1 MLRRSSIERG
11 FIFRL
16 AFADLWHEKTLS
28 ACIVFSLAAVIS
40 PLMLMFGL
48 KFGTVETL
56 RVRLIQDPANRELRP
71 VSSVSRPRDW
81 FNSFRKRPGVGFLVP
96 TIRQIA
102 ATVSIKTNAGTKT
115 DIDLIP
121 SGFGDRLLLE
131 NEIQIPQ
138 FGELVLTALAA
149 RELNVQTNDE
159 VSVIVT
165 RSRGAEAERFSAR
178 ARVSGTLPM
187 RSNGLKAAFVCL
199 EFLESVEAYKDGFA
213 VPQLGVEG
221 ELPLAYPEY
230 DGAVVIISDKLTE
243 ERKLSLIID
252 TGLSKIDELQNEQTC
267 AMTGWSVS
275 DHHYV
280 YLLKCGESTI
290 REDSIAALRE
300 QLRGSG
306 AEVLPWVKPQ
316 MVSLEGPGQN
326 SSESIQVFGLSVAP
340 QLADRIGMRPA
351 PPWGD
356 SVVDVRQILKPASM
370 QNSPSIVL
378 NVKDG
383 GGDLNFPIEVVGS
396 IADGAQAVVPV
407 GLAGILRLSKLRG
420 IRFDS
425 GLGKFLLERRAYSGF
440 RMYADSIENVEPLRA
455 ALLEEG
461 INTHTE
467 AQRIAE
473 VKELDQQLTM
483 IFWLIA
489 VVGLTGALA
498 ALVASLYASVQRKR
512 RELGIL
518 RLIGLTGRH
527 LMRFPVY
534 QSSLCVSGSFLLAA
548 LFFQLISESINR
560 LFRGHLE
567 SGESFCRLPF
577 TMILSAFGF
586 VLLIGIIAAA
596 FAAIKI
602 NQASAADAMRD
613 E

>member
-1 MLRRSSIERG
+1 
-11 FIFRL
+11 
-16 AFADLWHEKTLS
+16 
-28 ACIVFSLAAVIS
+28 
-40 PLMLMFGL
+40 
-48 KFGTVETL
+48 
-56 RVRLIQDPANRELRP
+56 
-71 VSSVSRPRDW
+71 
-81 FNSFRKRPGVGFLVP
+81 
-96 TIRQIA
+96 
-102 ATVSIKTNAGTKT
+102 
-115 DIDLIP
+115 
-121 SGFGDRLLLE
+121 
-131 NEIQIPQ
+131 
-138 FGELVLTALAA
+138 
-149 RELNVQTNDE
+149 
-159 VSVIVT
+159 
-165 RSRGAEAERFSAR
+165 
-178 ARVSGTLPM
+178 M